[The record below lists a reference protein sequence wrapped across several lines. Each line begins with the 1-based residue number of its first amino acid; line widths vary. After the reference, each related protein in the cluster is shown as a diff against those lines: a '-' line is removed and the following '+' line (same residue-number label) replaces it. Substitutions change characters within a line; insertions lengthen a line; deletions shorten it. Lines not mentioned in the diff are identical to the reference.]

1 MFSVTPK
8 AVDEI
13 KRLLAEDDIE
23 NAFLRVR
30 IVPGGC
36 SGFSYEMGFDDET
49 DEGDNMIESGG
60 IKVAIE
66 EISYTYLDGS
76 VLDFKDGL
84 RYRKSER
91 NRFLRLRTVFHRVK
105 KAEIRNIQTF
115 PHKTFAESRSDSS
128 RAGFI
133 ERGQAGK
140 TGFLARG
147 AAHRQQVTNSRE
159 NRFLFA

>member
-23 NAFLRVR
+23 DAFLRVR
-30 IVPGGC
+30 IIPGGC

-49 DEGDNMIESGG
+49 DEGDNLIESDG
-60 IKVAIE
+60 IKVAID

-84 RYRKSER
+84 DGKG
-91 NRFLRLRTVFHRVK
+91 
-105 KAEIRNIQTF
+105 
-115 PHKTFAESRSDSS
+115 FA
-128 RAGFI
+128 I
-133 ERGQAGK
+133 ENPNATGSCGCGQSFTA
-140 TGFLARG
+140 
-147 AAHRQQVTNSRE
+147 
-159 NRFLFA
+159 